1 MYTAIGV
8 AAKVQSTV
16 ASSRPGV
23 AVVNENASALLAGT
37 SPEVCKMTF
46 WTHGASV
53 VGGDAALVGE
63 PPPQAA
69 KRTAGRTGANHLR
82 IGASVDKWVEERRG
96 RG

>member
-1 MYTAIGV
+1 
-8 AAKVQSTV
+8 
-16 ASSRPGV
+16 V
-23 AVVNENASALLAGT
+23 AVVNENASALSAGT

-69 KRTAGRTGANHLR
+69 KRTAGTTAANHLGT
-82 IGASVDKWVEERRG
+82 GASVDDGLREAKTRLRQ
-96 RG
+96 R